1 MAKAS
6 SIFVCTN
13 CDAQYPKWQG
23 RCTECGK
30 WGTIVEQ
37 GIKTSAEKQSSG
49 VRPGEVVDLVPHA
62 INATFMTTKVP
73 ELDQVFGGGIVPG
86 SLILLGGEPGVGK
99 STLVLQLAR
108 VLLSEERDVLYVSG
122 EESAE
127 QVGQRLHRLPGSKA
141 TFGFLAERD
150 AATIIS
156 TIRSRKPAVV
166 VVDSIHT
173 LASSD
178 VPSEAGS
185 VAQVR
190 LVTNLLLQT
199 AKSLNIAILIVGHV
213 TKDGSMAGP
222 KALEHLVDVVL
233 YLEGDP
239 SSDIRLLRSVKN
251 RFGSTQH
258 VSVFRMAEDGLR
270 PVANPSAVFLGE
282 RQPAAGAIA
291 GITVEG
297 RRPFAVEV
305 QALTSPTAFGL
316 PRRTASGFDLNRLHV
331 LLAVLGRRAG
341 MKQLANQDV
350 FVNVVGG
357 LKIQE
362 RAADAAIC
370 LAVVS
375 SLKDFVIPIT
385 WAAVGEVGLG
395 GELRTVTH
403 LESRLREGKLAGC
416 TDIIIPKTIK
426 LPKMTG
432 LRLHQ
437 VANVTEALQVLPG
450 YSR

>member
-1 MAKAS
+1 MPKSAS
-6 SIFVCTN
+6 VFVCTN
-13 CDAQYPKWQG
+13 CDAQFPKWQG
-23 RCTECGK
+23 RCGECGK
-30 WGTIVEQ
+30 WGTLVEQ
-37 GIKTSAEKQSSG
+37 VSSTKAEKQAAG
-49 VRPGEVVDLVPHA
+49 VKPGQVVDLVPHA
-62 INATFMTTKVP
+62 IDATFMTTKVA

-108 VLLSEERDVLYVSG
+108 VLLSENRDVLYVSG

-173 LASSD
+173 LASAE

-270 PVANPSAVFLGE
+270 PVANPSAVFLGD
-282 RQPAAGAIA
+282 RQPAAGAIV
-291 GITVEG
+291 GVPVEG
-297 RRPFAVEV
+297 RRPFAVEI

-331 LLAVLGRRAG
+331 LLAVLIRRAG
-341 MKQLANQDV
+341 MKSLANQDV
-350 FVNVVGG
+350 FINVVGG

-362 RAADAAIC
+362 RAPDAAVC
-370 LAVVS
+370 LAVAT
-375 SLKDFVIPIT
+375 SLKDVSVPIT
-385 WAAVGEVGLG
+385 WAAIGEVGLG

-403 LESRLREGKLAGC
+403 LEARLREAKQAGC
-416 TDIIIPKTIK
+416 TDVIIPKTKTTSKIA
-426 LPKMTG
+426 G

-437 VANVTEALQVLPG
+437 AASIADALALIPG